1 MTPDYRWQKPVV
13 EVGGRALRLDGS
25 WRANA
30 AASSVDRGAAAGRE
44 TLMSIWFGAGW
55 AALGLPADALR
66 AACEWHDSAWGAFSY
81 GLPDPSGAAARRPPR
96 DLLDL
101 RHDAAIVCA
110 DFLRLYS
117 IDLSSPDSDPM
128 PWHGFVS
135 LLMCLTRTEGSLVRA
150 AVSARSYAGGA
161 RGPARERAEALL
173 DAWALPP
180 SDAELAEAAR
190 RAF

>member
-1 MTPDYRWQKPVV
+1 MTPDYRWPDPVV
-13 EVGGRALRLDGS
+13 EVGGRAVRIDGS

-30 AASSVDRGAAAGRE
+30 AASSADRGTGEGRE
-44 TLMSIWFGAGW
+44 ALMSIWFGAGW
-55 AALGLPADALR
+55 AELGLPADALR
-66 AACEWHDSAWGAFSY
+66 AACEWHDSAWGAFPY
-81 GLPDPSGAAARRPPR
+81 GVPDPSGAARRKPPR

-110 DFLRLYS
+110 DFRRLYS
-117 IDLSSPDSDPM
+117 TDLSSPESDDM
-128 PWHGFVS
+128 PWHEFVS

-150 AVSARSYAGGA
+150 AVSARSYEGGA
-161 RGPARERAEALL
+161 RGAARERAEALL